1 MQLAANVVI
10 AERFRLTRQL
20 GQGGM
25 GSVWLAT
32 HLALDIPCAVKFI
45 EGEIAQLPEAQA
57 RFEREAKAAAQL
69 RSPHVVQILDHGV
82 FQGTPYIAME
92 LLDGEDFGK
101 RLQRIGRMPPND
113 VLRIIGQVCR
123 ALTKA
128 HGVGIVHRDLKPDNI
143 FLVPDDDREIAK
155 VLDFGI
161 AKATGSGI
169 DGSNTKT
176 GAMLGTPYYMSP
188 EQAQGIKAVDA
199 RSDLW
204 SLAVIAFQALTGRLP
219 FESEALGDLLVRIIV
234 APVPRPSHFVPDLPQ
249 TFDRWW
255 EKAAQRDPAGR
266 FQTARELGDSLAIA
280 LGHSKGLSGDG
291 MGRPMGQGDPGAGN
305 YGAPSPFGS
314 TPQPGFGYTAN
325 PVLGATPQ
333 PAFGHTPQPCS
344 PPYGGT
350 QPLQAL
356 GPTTGGS
363 MSRTFDAPPSAAPRG
378 KGPLVALGGAAV
390 VVLALG
396 VLAVSFA
403 LKGKEVPAASAA
415 AASAPA
421 AAATVIPTQPAVTAV
436 PPAPPTP
443 APPVAAI
450 VAPSAT
456 PTPAAPVARA
466 QRQAGAHG
474 AARAT
479 AEAHTRAAPRGP
491 SDAQEGQGRP
501 RDLAGSRPSGPQGA
515 RRHPRPSDAVARG
528 RRAAHALRRE
538 PRCARSPSERLR
550 RHSMRFASAPS
561 RRRWIHGKRSSRSWT
576 RSTKRG

>member
-1 MQLAANVVI
+1 MQLAADVVI

-128 HGVGIVHRDLKPDNI
+128 HGVGIVHRDLKPENI

-161 AKATGSGI
+161 AKATGAGGI

-204 SLAVIAFQALTGRLP
+204 SLAVIVFQALTGRLP

-234 APVPRPSHFVPDLPQ
+234 APVPMPSHFVSDLPQ
-249 TFDRWW
+249 SFDRWW
-255 EKAAQRDPAGR
+255 EKASQRDPALR
-266 FQTARELGDSLAIA
+266 FQSAREFGDSLAVA
-280 LGHSKGLSGDG
+280 FGHSKGLSGEG
-291 MGRPMGQGDPGAGN
+291 MMARPGDPGTGPYPAAG
-305 YGAPSPFGS
+305 PLPFGS
-314 TPQPGFGYTAN
+314 TPQPLN
-325 PVLGATPQ
+325 H
-333 PAFGHTPQPCS
+333 AFGHTPNPVFGHTPQ

-350 QPLQAL
+350 QPLQAM
-356 GPTTGGS
+356 GPTTGAS
-363 MSRTFDAPPSAAPRG
+363 MSRTYDAPPSARPKSKAT
-378 KGPLVALGGAAV
+378 AMIIGGASV
-390 VVLALG
+390 VVLALVILG
-396 VLAVSFA
+396 ATFA
-403 LKGKEVPAASAA
+403 LKGKEAPVAPTA
-415 AASAPA
+415 AASAPTPPA
-421 AAATVIPTQPAVTAV
+421 APPPQPVATAAPSPVV
-436 PPAPPTP
+436 PPAPPPAVVAVETP
-443 APPVAAI
+443 PAAT
-450 VAPSAT
+450 VAPTVTA
-456 PTPAAPVARA
+456 TPAATQSVKP
-466 QRQAGAHG
+466 AH
-474 AARAT
+474 AFSPPS
-479 AEAHTRAAPRGP
+479 HPAAPP
-491 SDAQEGQGRP
+491 PPAP
-501 RDLAGSRPSGPQGA
+501 TANKKVKVDLG
-515 RRHPRPSDAVARG
+515 
-528 RRAAHALRRE
+528 
-538 PRCARSPSERLR
+538 
-550 RHSMRFASAPS
+550 
-561 RRRWIHGKRSSRSWT
+561 I
-576 RSTKRG
+576 

>member
-45 EGEIAQLPEAQA
+45 EGEIAQLPEAQQ

-101 RLQRIGRMPPND
+101 RLQRIGRMPPSD

-128 HGVGIVHRDLKPDNI
+128 HGVGIVHRDLKPENI

-161 AKATGSGI
+161 AKATGTGI

-204 SLAVIAFQALTGRLP
+204 SLAVIVFQALTGRLP

-234 APVPRPSHFVPDLPQ
+234 APVPMPGLYVSDLPP

-255 EKAAQRDPAGR
+255 EKASQRDPAAR
-266 FQTARELGDSLAIA
+266 FQNAREFGDSLALA
-280 LGHSKGLSGDG
+280 FGHSKGMSGDG
-291 MGRPMGQGDPGAGN
+291 TRPMGGDPGAGN
-305 YGAPSPFGS
+305 YAGQSPLGV
-314 TPQPGFGYTAN
+314 TPHPGFGNTGGVPYGQTPNPGYGQTPN
-325 PVLGATPQ
+325 PV
-333 PAFGHTPQPCS
+333 FGHTPQPG
-344 PPYGGT
+344 YGGT
-350 QPLQAL
+350 QAL
-356 GPTTGGS
+356 DAMGPTTGAS
-363 MSRTFDAPPSAAPRG
+363 MSRTFDAPPSVRAKS
-378 KGPLVALGGAAV
+378 KGPLMIIGGAAV

-396 VLAVSFA
+396 VLGISFA
-403 LKGKEVPAASAA
+403 MKGKEAPAGS
-415 AASAPA
+415 ASAPA
-421 AAATVIPTQPAVTAV
+421 TTTPLATPPEVTTPPVVTAV
-436 PPAPPTP
+436 PAAV
-443 APPVAAI
+443 APPVP
-450 VAPSAT
+450 V
-456 PTPAAPVARA
+456 APVA
-466 QRQAGAHG
+466 
-474 AARAT
+474 T
-479 AEAHTRAAPRGP
+479 TSAPQTPPAP
-491 SDAQEGQGRP
+491 S
-501 RDLAGSRPSGPQGA
+501 
-515 RRHPRPSDAVARG
+515 PRPAHMAQ
-528 RRAAHALRRE
+528 AATTAK
-538 PRCARSPSERLR
+538 P
-550 RHSMRFASAPS
+550 APQPPPAPAA
-561 RRRWIHGKRSSRSWT
+561 
-576 RSTKRG
+576 TKKAKVDLGI

>member
-45 EGEIAQLPEAQA
+45 EGEIAELPEAQA

-161 AKATGSGI
+161 AKATGSGGI

-204 SLAVIAFQALTGRLP
+204 SLAVIVFQALTGRLP

-234 APVPRPSHFVPDLPQ
+234 APVPMPSHFVSDLPP

-255 EKAAQRDPAGR
+255 EKASQRDPAGR
-266 FQTARELGDSLAIA
+266 FQSAREFGDALAVA
-280 LGHSKGLSGDG
+280 FGHSKGLSGEG
-291 MGRPMGQGDPGAGN
+291 MMARPQGSDPGTGPYPAAG
-305 YGAPSPFGS
+305 PSPFGN
-314 TPQPGFGYTAN
+314 TPHPALGNVANPGFGQTPN
-325 PVLGATPQ
+325 PALGYTPQ
-333 PAFGHTPQPCS
+333 

-350 QPLQAL
+350 QPLQAM
-356 GPTTGGS
+356 GPTTGAS
-363 MSRTFDAPPSAAPRG
+363 MSRTFDAPPSARPKNKAAA
-378 KGPLVALGGAAV
+378 LVIGGASV
-390 VVLALG
+390 VVLALAILG
-396 VLAVSFA
+396 ATFA
-403 LKGKEVPAASAA
+403 LKGKEAPVPPVA
-415 AASAPA
+415 AASAP
-421 AAATVIPTQPAVTAV
+421 TPPAV
-436 PPAPPTP
+436 PPAQPMAAAAPSP
-443 APPVAAI
+443 VVPAAPPPAAVAVETPPAVVAPAAPAV
-450 VAPSAT
+450 VAPSAK
-456 PTPAAPVARA
+456 P
-466 QRQAGAHG
+466 
-474 AARAT
+474 
-479 AEAHTRAAPRGP
+479 
-491 SDAQEGQGRP
+491 
-501 RDLAGSRPSGPQGA
+501 
-515 RRHPRPSDAVARG
+515 
-528 RRAAHALRRE
+528 AHA
-538 PRCARSPSERLR
+538 
-550 RHSMRFASAPS
+550 FASPARPAPPPPAS
-561 RRRWIHGKRSSRSWT
+561 PT
-576 RSTKRG
+576 VTKKAKVDLGI